1 MSGPAQAEAHGG
13 APASGGRDPRQFAGL
28 ALGALGVVYGD
39 IGTSPLYALRECVN
53 TGPGGHGVPPTPEN
67 VLGLLSLVLWALLVA
82 VTGKYLGFVLRADN
96 QGEGGI
102 LALFALVEQMT
113 RSGRN
118 HAVSALLLLGLFGAG
133 LLVGDG
139 VITPVV
145 SVFGAVEGLEVVTPA
160 LEPLVVPIT
169 CAILIALFAV
179 QRSGTGR
186 IGRAFGPVMAAWFLA
201 LAVAGLNALRLEP
214 GVLAA
219 VNPLWALRFMAENGA
234 VGFLLLGSVVLVIT
248 GAEALYADLGHF
260 GRAPI
265 RAAWLAVAL
274 PALLLNYFG
283 QGAALLRDP
292 SVATNPFYALAPG
305 WTLYPM
311 LALATAAAVIASQ
324 ALISGVFSLTRQAV
338 QLGLW
343 PRARIVHTSAA
354 EEGQIYVPEV
364 NWALLVACLVLALE
378 FGGSSALAAAYGVSV
393 TGTMVIT
400 SLLFAVV
407 ARVRFG
413 WSLATT
419 GLMLAA
425 FLAIDLSF
433 FAANLAKLFHGGWL
447 PLLMGAAVF
456 TIMTTWRTGR
466 MALANSRE
474 MRSLP
479 LDLFLADVAATR
491 PLRVP
496 GTAVV
501 MSGSSDGAPVVLLHH
516 FKHNRTLH
524 ARIVLFNVATDRR
537 PRVHAP
543 ERVKFVDLG
552 AGFFRVDARVGFMQD
567 PDVPGLL
574 REARAQ
580 GLEIDLEQASYFL
593 GRESLLTNG
602 PARLARWRKA
612 LFAFLSRNARPA
624 TQFFGLPPNRV
635 VELGAQVEL

>member
-1 MSGPAQAEAHGG
+1 MSGPNEGDAPPSG
-13 APASGGRDPRQFAGL
+13 ARDPKQFTGL

-82 VTGKYLGFVLRADN
+82 VTGKYLWFVLRADN
-96 QGEGGI
+96 HGEGGI
-102 LALFALVEQMT
+102 LALFALVEEMT
-113 RSGRN
+113 RGARTR
-118 HAVSALLLLGLFGAG
+118 AVNALLLLGLFGAG

-145 SVFGAVEGLEVVTPA
+145 SVFGAVEGLEVVAPA
-160 LEPLVVPIT
+160 LEPLIVPLT

-179 QRSGTGR
+179 QRSGTER
-186 IGRAFGPVMAAWFLA
+186 IGRAFGPVMAAWFAA
-201 LAVAGLNALRLEP
+201 LAVAGVWSLASEP
-214 GVLAA
+214 RVLAA
-219 VNPLWALRFMAENGA
+219 VNPIWAVRFLAETGRE
-234 VGFLLLGSVVLVIT
+234 GFLLLGSVVLVIT

-265 RAAWLAVAL
+265 RAAWLTIAL
-274 PALLLNYFG
+274 PALVLNYFG

-292 SVATNPFYALAPG
+292 AAAANPFYALAPG

-338 QLGLW
+338 LLGLW
-343 PRARIVHTSAA
+343 PRARIVHTSADEA
-354 EEGQIYVPEV
+354 GQIYVPEV
-364 NWALLVACLVLALE
+364 NWALLVACLIIALQ
-378 FGGSSALAAAYGVSV
+378 FRGSSALAAAYGVSV

-400 SLLFAVV
+400 SLLFALV
-407 ARVRFG
+407 ARARFG
-413 WSLATT
+413 WSLPATVA
-419 GLMLAA
+419 LLVA

-433 FAANLAKLFHGGWL
+433 FAANVAKLFHGGWL
-447 PLLMGAAVF
+447 PLLIGAAVF

-466 MALANSRE
+466 AALASSRE
-474 MRSLP
+474 MKSLP
-479 LDLFLADVAATR
+479 LGAFLADVGATR

-501 MSGSSDGAPVVLLHH
+501 MSGTPDGVPVVLLHH

-524 ARIVLFNVATDRR
+524 ERVVLLSVATDRQ
-537 PRVHAP
+537 PRVQAP
-543 ERVKFVDLG
+543 DRVTLEDLG
-552 AGFFRVDARVGFMQD
+552 HGFFRVNARVGFMQD
-567 PDVPGLL
+567 PDVPSLL
-574 REARAQ
+574 REAQ
-580 GLEIDLEQASYFL
+580 PLGLEIEPGQASYFL

-602 PARLARWRKA
+602 PAPLARWRKA

-624 TQFFGLPPNRV
+624 TQYFGLPPNRV

>member
-1 MSGPAQAEAHGG
+1 MSAPMHPGSTSEA
-13 APASGGRDPRQFAGL
+13 APKPIATL

-67 VLGLLSLVLWALLVA
+67 VLGLLSLVLWALLIA
-82 VTGKYLGFVLRADN
+82 VTGKYLWFVLRADN

-102 LALFALVEQMT
+102 LALFALVEEIT
-113 RSGRN
+113 RGRRGRAL
-118 HAVSALLLLGLFGAG
+118 HALLLLGLFGAG

-139 VITPVV
+139 MITPVV
-145 SVFGAVEGLEVVTPA
+145 SVFGAVEGLEVVA
-160 LEPLVVPIT
+160 ASLHPLIVPIT
-169 CAILIALFAV
+169 CAILIGLFTV
-179 QRSGTGR
+179 QRSGTAR
-186 IGRAFGPVMAAWFLA
+186 IGSAFGPVMAVWFLA
-201 LAVAGLNALRLEP
+201 IAVSGIASLWRSPEA
-214 GVLAA
+214 LAA
-219 VNPLWALRFMAENGA
+219 VSPLWAVRFMSEHGSG
-234 VGFLLLGSVVLVIT
+234 GFLLLGSVVLVIT

-292 SVATNPFYALAPG
+292 RVAENPFYALAPG

-338 QLGLW
+338 QLGIW
-343 PRARIVHTSAA
+343 PRARIVHTSA
-354 EEGQIYVPEV
+354 EEAGQIYVPEV
-364 NWALLVACLVLALE
+364 NWALLVACLWLALE

-393 TGTMVIT
+393 TGTMIIT
-400 SLLFAVV
+400 SLLFALV
-407 ARVRFG
+407 ARARFG
-413 WSLATT
+413 WSLAVTA
-419 GLMLAA
+419 LVLAV
-425 FLAIDLSF
+425 FLAIDVSF
-433 FAANLAKLFHGGWL
+433 FAANLAKILHGGWL
-447 PLLMGAAVF
+447 PLAIGAAVF
-456 TIMTTWRTGR
+456 SIMTTWRAGR
-466 MALANSRE
+466 SALASARE

-479 LDLFLADVAATR
+479 LDAFLTDVRGTR
-491 PLRVP
+491 PHRVP

-501 MSGSSDGAPVVLLHH
+501 MSGTPEGVPVVLLHH

-524 ARIVLFNVATDRR
+524 ERVVILSISTDRQ
-537 PRVHAP
+537 PRVHP
-543 ERVKFVDLG
+543 PDRVRVADLG
-552 AGFFRVDARVGFMQD
+552 EGFFQLSARVGFMQD
-567 PDVPGLL
+567 PDVPALL
-574 REARAQ
+574 RDARAF
-580 GLEIDLEQASYFL
+580 GLDVDPGQASYFL

-602 PARLARWRKA
+602 PARLARWRKG

-635 VELGAQVEL
+635 VELGGQVEL

>member
-1 MSGPAQAEAHGG
+1 MSGPNEGDAPHSG
-13 APASGGRDPRQFAGL
+13 ARDPKQLAGL

-53 TGPGGHGVPPTPEN
+53 TGPGGHGVAPTPEN
-67 VLGLLSLVLWALLVA
+67 VLGLLSLVFWALLVA
-82 VTGKYLGFVLRADN
+82 VTGKYLWFVLRADN
-96 QGEGGI
+96 HGEGGI
-102 LALFALVEQMT
+102 LALFALVEEMT
-113 RSGRN
+113 RSARTRSVN
-118 HAVSALLLLGLFGAG
+118 VLLLLGLFGAG

-145 SVFGAVEGLEVVTPA
+145 SVFGAVEGLGVVAPA
-160 LEPLVVPIT
+160 LEALIVPLT
-169 CAILIALFAV
+169 CAILIGLFAV
-179 QRSGTGR
+179 QRSGTER
-186 IGRAFGPVMAAWFLA
+186 IGRAFGPVMAAWFAA
-201 LAVAGLNALRLEP
+201 LAISGVWSLVSEP
-214 GVLAA
+214 HVLAA
-219 VNPLWALRFMAENGA
+219 VNPLWAVRFLAATGAE
-234 VGFLLLGSVVLVIT
+234 GFLLLGSVVLVIT

-260 GRAPI
+260 GRVPI
-265 RAAWLAVAL
+265 RAAWLTIAL

-292 SVATNPFYALAPG
+292 AAAANPFYALAPG

-338 QLGLW
+338 QLGFW
-343 PRARIVHTSAA
+343 PRARIVHTSADEA
-354 EEGQIYVPEV
+354 GQIYVPEV
-364 NWALLVACLVLALE
+364 NWALLVACLIIALQ
-378 FGGSSALAAAYGVSV
+378 FRGSSALAAAYGVSV

-400 SLLFAVV
+400 SLLFALV

-413 WSLATT
+413 WSLPATI
-419 GLMLAA
+419 GLLVA

-447 PLLMGAAVF
+447 PLLVGAAVF

-466 MALANSRE
+466 AALASSRE
-474 MRSLP
+474 MKSLP
-479 LDLFLADVAATR
+479 LGAFLADVGATR

-501 MSGSSDGAPVVLLHH
+501 MSGTPDGVPVVLLHH

-524 ARIVLFNVATDRR
+524 ERVVLFSVTTDRQ
-537 PRVHAP
+537 PRVQAP
-543 ERVKFVDLG
+543 DRVTLEDLG
-552 AGFFRVDARVGFMQD
+552 HGFFRVNARVGFMQD
-567 PDVPGLL
+567 PDVPSLL
-574 REARAQ
+574 REARPL
-580 GLEIDLEQASYFL
+580 GLEIEPGQASYFL

-602 PARLARWRKA
+602 PAPLARWRKA